1 MEKIGIGI
9 NGFGRIG
16 RCVLKHLLKRDDVRV
31 AGINDLADVGDLAY
45 LFKYDSVH
53 HWYPGKVDATEREI
67 LVNGTAIPFFSSK
80 DPSQIPWKHAGA
92 DVVLEASGA
101 FRLRSEAAGHLL
113 AGAKKVILTAPGTG
127 VDGTFVLGVN
137 EGTYDGARHH
147 VVSMA
152 SCTTNS
158 LAPVAKVLHERFG
171 VEHLMITTVHAYTSS
186 QSLMDQPT
194 RKRRRGRAAGL
205 SIVPTTTG
213 AARATALVL
222 PELEGRMD
230 GLALRVPVPDGSI
243 TDIVAT
249 LKTNVTREDV
259 NEALRA
265 ASLKPPLEG
274 ILRVSDEALVS
285 VDVLGDPHSAIVD
298 AESTMVLRDRV
309 VKVLVWYDNE
319 WGYAARL
326 ADFAAFIGARE
337 TGRQGK

>member
-1 MEKIGIGI
+1 MAKIGIGI

-16 RCVLKHLLKRDDVRV
+16 RCTLKHLLKRDDVRV
-31 AGINDLADVGDLAY
+31 AGINDLADASDLAY
-45 LFKYDSVH
+45 LLKYDSVH
-53 HWYPGKVDATEREI
+53 HWYPPKVGVTDREF
-67 LVNGTAIPFFSSK
+67 LVDGQTIPFFSSK
-80 DPSQIPWKHAGA
+80 DPAQLPWKDVGA

-101 FRLRSEAAGHLL
+101 FRHRSQAAGHLL
-113 AGAKKVILTAPGTG
+113 AGAKKVILSAPGNEM
-127 VDGTFVLGVN
+127 DGTFVLGVN
-137 EGTYDGARHH
+137 HETYDPARHH

-186 QSLMDQPT
+186 QSLMDLPT
-194 RKRRRGRAAGL
+194 RKRRRGRAAAL

-213 AARATALVL
+213 AARATALVI
-222 PELEGRMD
+222 PELKGRMD
-230 GLALRVPVPDGSI
+230 GIALRDPVPDGSV

-249 LKTNVTREDV
+249 LNANVTCDEV
-259 NEALRA
+259 NDALRD
-265 ASLKPPLEG
+265 ASMKPPLEG

-285 VDVLGDPHSAIVD
+285 VDIIGDSHSAIVD
-298 AESTMVLRDRV
+298 AESTMVLRDKV

-326 ADFAAFIGARE
+326 ADFAAYVGARGN
-337 TGRQGK
+337 GR